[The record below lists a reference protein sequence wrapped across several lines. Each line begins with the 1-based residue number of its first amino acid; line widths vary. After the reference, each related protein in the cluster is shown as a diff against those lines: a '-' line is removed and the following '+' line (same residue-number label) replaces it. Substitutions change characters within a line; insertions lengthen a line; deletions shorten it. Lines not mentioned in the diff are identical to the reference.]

1 MAKSKKKLASQVEKQ
16 HLLRIEYYVALVN
29 EIYDSYLNDLA
40 KIASG
45 IPNIKEKTVFSFDDY
60 PTVREKINNLVQS
73 TTTKAVNI
81 LALGIDDA
89 VLRANIKSD
98 TLVDAVFKA
107 TKIPKTKLAKYYDH
121 NLKAALTRKNKSKLS
136 DRVYK
141 ITKQF
146 QRVAEIGI
154 DNGIAEGKSARNLA
168 TEIKKAVK
176 EPEFNFRRVRNKKG
190 NLQWSKAA
198 KKYAKE
204 NPPGNGVYLNPQ
216 KNYERLT
223 RTEINMA
230 YRTAEHE
237 RTQKFDFV
245 VGIRINLSTNPNHC
259 PFCIA
264 VAGVYPANFLFRGWH
279 PQCRCYKTSII
290 KTAAEMER
298 DNIRI
303 LQGKEP
309 LKASENTVKKPNSGF
324 SSWLKE
330 NASRVDKMKQNG
342 TLPYWY
348 KDNFNE
354 KGKLVP
360 GKIVGGL

>member
-1 MAKSKKKLASQVEKQ
+1 MAKIKPLTPAEVERL
-16 HLLRIEYYVALVN
+16 HLLRIEYYVSFGNAVF
-29 EIYDSYLNDLA
+29 EAYLDDLA
-40 KIASG
+40 RLASG
-45 IPNIKEKTVFSFDDY
+45 ITTINTKNVFTFDDY
-60 PTVREKINNLVQS
+60 PGAQKKLNDLIRA
-73 TTTKAVNI
+73 TTAKAVNV
-81 LALGIDDA
+81 LALGIDDS

-98 TLVDAVFKA
+98 TLLNKVFKA
-107 TKIPKTKLAKYYDH
+107 TKIPKEKLAEYANH
-121 NLKAALTRKNKSKLS
+121 NLSAAATRSVKSKLS
-136 DRVYK
+136 KRVYK

-146 QRVAEIGI
+146 QRIAEVGI
-154 DNGIAEGKSARNLA
+154 DTGIASGKSARNLA

-176 EPEFNFRRVRNKKG
+176 EPEFSFRRVRNEKG
-190 NLQWSKAA
+190 TLKWSKAA

-204 NPPGNGVYLNPQ
+204 NPPGTGVYLNPQ

-237 RTQKFDFV
+237 RTQTFDFV

-259 PFCIA
+259 PFCVS

-290 KTAAEMER
+290 KTETEMER

-309 LKASENTVKKPNSGF
+309 LKSSENRVKKPNPGF
-324 SSWLKE
+324 NKWLKE
-330 NASRVDKMKQNG
+330 NADRIEKMEKNK
-342 TLPYWY
+342 TLPYWIQ
-348 KDNFNE
+348 DNF
-354 KGKLVP
+354 KDGKLVP
-360 GKIVGGL
+360 GRIVGGV